1 MTDFTPDNPEPGNVP
16 TDPAE
21 IHFRKA
27 WQCRRAKKLEE
38 AVAEFEKSLS
48 YDPNHPATHF
58 NLGLVADQIG
68 QGQKAVHHAEKARD
82 LFLQKNDPSK
92 QATAQRLLNK
102 LYRKY
107 PEHDPSRNT

>member
-1 MTDFTPDNPEPGNVP
+1 MNDSTQDENGSCDVP
-16 TDPAE
+16 MDPAE
-21 IHFRKA
+21 RHFKKA
-27 WQCRRAKKLEE
+27 WQLRRAKKLDE
-38 AVAEFEKSLS
+38 AITEFEASLT
-48 YDPNHPATHF
+48 YQPDHPATHF

-68 QGQKAVHHAEKARD
+68 QGVKAVRHAEKARD

-107 PEHDPSRNT
+107 PELAPGAS

>member
-1 MTDFTPDNPEPGNVP
+1 MTGLPPDNPESCDTPS
-16 TDPAE
+16 DPAE

-38 AVAEFEKSLS
+38 AIAEFEKSLS
-48 YDPNHPATHF
+48 YEPNHPATHF

-82 LFLQKNDPSK
+82 LFLLRNDDSK
-92 QATAQRLLNK
+92 RATAQRLLNK

-107 PEHDPSRNT
+107 PEHDPARR